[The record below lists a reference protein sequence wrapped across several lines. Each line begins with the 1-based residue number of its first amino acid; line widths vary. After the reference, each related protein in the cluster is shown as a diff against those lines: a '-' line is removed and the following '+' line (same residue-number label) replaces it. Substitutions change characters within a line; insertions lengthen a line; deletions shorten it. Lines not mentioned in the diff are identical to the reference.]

1 MACLFGTFCIATP
14 CIGKPSSG
22 NLATIWRSLRPD
34 FLRCPVFLRWPVFSH
49 CRVLLL
55 LPMLWLGL
63 LAATGTAAAADP
75 ILRSGDSLALVG
87 GTFIERMQAN
97 PWLEAELQLRRSDWQ
112 LRVRNLGWSGD
123 DVHGF
128 ARKVFDPNPEKGF
141 QRLQYDLDL
150 ANPTAVLL
158 AYGFAEASNGGDA
171 VERFE
176 PGLVR
181 LVESQLERQRRVI
194 LMRPFVLP
202 GVRTKGYE
210 DSIRACAET
219 VDRVGERFGL
229 PVIGVTCDDFI
240 VDGLLPSERGYRD
253 IASQLAERLVGGSAD
268 AVEAIASTQQ
278 GGELGR
284 LILRKDELFFHRHR
298 PQNETYLLLFR
309 KHEQGNNAV
318 ELPQF
323 DPLIDELESQIW
335 RLAQRPEN

>member
-1 MACLFGTFCIATP
+1 MACLFGIP
-14 CIGKPSSG
+14 CIGTSPIG
-22 NLATIWRSLRPD
+22 RLATRWRLLPA
-34 FLRCPVFLRWPVFSH
+34 
-49 CRVLLL
+49 VLLIA
-55 LPMLWLGL
+55 WLAPAGPAV
-63 LAATGTAAAADP
+63 AAEP
-75 ILRSGDSLALVG
+75 ILRAGDSLALVG
-87 GTFIERMQAN
+87 GTFIERMQAH
-97 PWLEAELQLRRSDWQ
+97 PWLEAELQLRRPDWQ

-123 DVHGF
+123 DVHAF

-141 QRLQYDLDL
+141 QRLQHDLDL
-150 ANPTAVLL
+150 ANPTVVLL

-194 LMRPFVLP
+194 LMRPFELP
-202 GVRTKGYE
+202 GVRTKGYA
-210 DSIRACAET
+210 DSIRVCADT

-229 PVIGVTCDDFI
+229 PVVGVSCDDFI
-240 VDGLLPSERGYRD
+240 VDGLLPSESGYHD
-253 IASQLAERLVGGSAD
+253 IASQLAARLVGGSAD
-268 AVEAIASTQQ
+268 AVEAIAATQS

-323 DPLIDELESQIW
+323 DPLIDELESRIW